1 MTRAAANARPPP
13 DRTTH
18 PPSLSR
24 PVQVRVEKARQH
36 EEWLASIGSQ
46 LPTPRSSFE
55 TDQFAAALAAAAPGG
70 VAPAAGGGAGAA
82 LSPTAELL
90 ADAQFLGGEA
100 AATAIAQYPY
110 VSLIPAG
117 GVAGPPPPA
126 MAHTPPRALSDH
138 GGGGG
143 AHYMV
148 DAPSP
153 ARSSLESL
161 SELESILE
169 AQHQQLISKGF
180 LPPSA
185 DGQWPR
191 A

>member
-1 MTRAAANARPPP
+1 MRVEGAAARGVARV
-13 DRTTH
+13 D
-18 PPSLSR
+18 
-24 PVQVRVEKARQH
+24 
-36 EEWLASIGSQ
+36 WLAAADAEP
-46 LPTPRSSFE
+46 LAR

-70 VAPAAGGGAGAA
+70 VAPADGGGGAA

-143 AHYMV
+143 AHYVV
-148 DAPSP
+148 DAPSSALVARVALGARVDPRGAAP
-153 ARSSLESL
+153 AAHLEGL
-161 SELESILE
+161 P
-169 AQHQQLISKGF
+169 
-180 LPPSA
+180 PPSA

-191 A
+191 AKRERGGGGGRAQSDEGNDVWR

>member
-1 MTRAAANARPPP
+1 M
-13 DRTTH
+13 
-18 PPSLSR
+18 
-24 PVQVRVEKARQH
+24 RVEKARQH

-46 LPTPRSSFE
+46 LPTPTRSLE

-70 VAPAAGGGAGAA
+70 VAPAGGGSGAA

-138 GGGGG
+138 GHGGGG

>member
-1 MTRAAANARPPP
+1 M
-13 DRTTH
+13 
-18 PPSLSR
+18 
-24 PVQVRVEKARQH
+24 RVEKARQH

-70 VAPAAGGGAGAA
+70 VAPAAAAGGGGGAA

-138 GGGGG
+138 GGGG